1 MKILDLTINEFTDG
15 LECVIEYVHWEH
27 EGIKGTTK
35 LKPPKKL
42 FKPLSEVTDAEIVSW
57 VFAQDADKIA
67 KFQRNKRMARKIGFG
82 EVPELS
88 EEAQQAKKVYWVN
101 WATARLEQHVLL
113 DGQAEVREMLPT
125 GEQVFNEETMEMEDV
140 LEEVIVKREIEPVD
154 EFVEV
159 TVYSEDYEAEPTV
172 EQVRNPVIVQ
182 DEAERAK
189 ALEILEKYND
199 R

>member
-1 MKILDLTINEFTDG
+1 M
-15 LECVIEYVHWEH
+15 
-27 EGIKGTTK
+27 
-35 LKPPKKL
+35 
-42 FKPLSEVTDAEIVSW
+42 
-57 VFAQDADKIA
+57 
-67 KFQRNKRMARKIGFG
+67 
-82 EVPELS
+82 
-88 EEAQQAKKVYWVN
+88 
-101 WATARLEQHVLL
+101 LL

-125 GEQVFNEETMEMEDV
+125 GEQMFNEETMEMEDV
-140 LEEVIVKREIEPVD
+140 LEEVVVKREIESVD

-189 ALEILEKYND
+189 ALEILVKYND

>member
-67 KFQRNKRMARKIGFG
+67 KFQRNKRMARKISFG

-140 LEEVIVKREIEPVD
+140 LEEVVVKREIAPVD

-172 EQVRNPVIVQ
+172 EQVRNPVVVQ
-182 DEAERAK
+182 DEEERAK